1 MPGEA
6 KLAKKTDNIKI
17 LFRHALQ
24 EGRADETTCINTIK
38 ALARCGDPD
47 AAWTLYENEIP
58 SALKTQS
65 WAIHESVMAMVL
77 RHRDRSKAHLLRYAN
92 TAYCHLMD
100 ADHPIDYDVIHALM
114 LTIALAY
121 DLIDQ
126 YVFSIYA
133 IALYAKPTHKSAG
146 SLAAEVYQAC
156 AQQRFGGSGSVPIEQ
171 KVEFQQA
178 QHQDY
183 LSFWGNLSK
192 EEKRTP
198 ETEPVVLTLPVR
210 SGQITE
216 PCRSYQQNLQIF
228 REKGYLAYV
237 PCMMWKP
244 QPLPCEEAFQPVAA
258 GPLPQCDPEEENQSP
273 RKAVG

>member
-1 MPGEA
+1 MPGKA
-6 KLAKKTDNIKI
+6 KHPKKTDNIKI

-24 EGRADETTCINTIK
+24 EGRADETTCINTIN

-58 SALKTQS
+58 SELKTQS

-77 RHRDRSKAHLLRYAN
+77 RHRDRSKAHLLHYAN

-100 ADHPIDYDVIHALM
+100 ADHPIEYDVIHALM

-126 YVFSIYA
+126 YVYSIYA
-133 IALYAKPTHKSAG
+133 IALYAKPPHKSAG
-146 SLAAEVYQAC
+146 RLAKEVYQAC
-156 AQQRFGGSGSVPIEQ
+156 AQQRHGGSGRVSIEQ
-171 KVEFQQA
+171 KVEFQRA

-183 LSFWGNLSK
+183 LSFWGNLSE

-198 ETEPVVLTLPVR
+198 ETEPVVLTIPVR
-210 SGQITE
+210 SGND
-216 PCRSYQQNLQIF
+216 QQNLQTF
-228 REKGYLAYV
+228 KKKGYLAYV
-237 PCMMWKP
+237 PYMMWKP
-244 QPLPCEEAFQPVAA
+244 QPLPCEEVFPPVAA

-273 RKAVG
+273 RKAVGPGS